1 MKTFREKVLDLRG
14 KLGISQKELSEK
26 AGIGKRT
33 LITYEAGER
42 FPQPAQLY
50 KLAKALGVSPDYLK
64 NDDIQDPSYGL
75 DTMDYIEETRQ
86 QYGAKDAY
94 QVEELLTRNA
104 ALFAGGDLSE
114 EAKDAFFQAIMKA
127 YVSCK
132 ESAKKTYSSKKSK
145 SEKDI

>member
-1 MKTFREKVLDLRG
+1 MKTFREKVLDRRG
-14 KLGISQKELSEK
+14 KLGISQKQLSEK

-64 NDDIQDPSYGL
+64 NDDIQDPSFGL
-75 DTMDYIEETRQ
+75 DTMDYVEETRQ
-86 QYGAKDAY
+86 QYGIKDAK
-94 QVEELLTRNA
+94 EIEDLLGRNS
-104 ALFAGGDLSE
+104 ALFAGGDISE

-132 ESAKKTYSSKKSK
+132 DSAKITYSNKNDKSKK
-145 SEKDI
+145 DI